1 MDTGNKLTI
10 VALVAALGGLT
21 PPAFA
26 HNGSGSTQSAPDQ
39 KMSTDHMGQ
48 GMMRGGMMSR
58 GMMAGGCSEMM
69 QSMNNPDGRPNSQWQ
84 KHSPDGSD
92 NGG

>member
-1 MDTGNKLTI
+1 MNIGNKLTI
-10 VALVAALGGLT
+10 VALAAALGGLIL
-21 PPAFA
+21 PAFA
-26 HNGSGSTQSAPDQ
+26 QTGSGSTQSATDQ
-39 KMSTDHMGQ
+39 EMSRGHLGQ

-69 QSMNNPDGRPNSQWQ
+69 QSMNDPDGRPNSQWQ
-84 KHSPDGSD
+84 KHSRDGSD

>member
-1 MDTGNKLTI
+1 
-10 VALVAALGGLT
+10 
-21 PPAFA
+21 
-26 HNGSGSTQSAPDQ
+26 
-39 KMSTDHMGQ
+39 MGQ

-69 QSMNNPDGRPNSQWQ
+69 QSMNDPDGRPNSQWQ
-84 KHSPDGSD
+84 KHSRDGSD